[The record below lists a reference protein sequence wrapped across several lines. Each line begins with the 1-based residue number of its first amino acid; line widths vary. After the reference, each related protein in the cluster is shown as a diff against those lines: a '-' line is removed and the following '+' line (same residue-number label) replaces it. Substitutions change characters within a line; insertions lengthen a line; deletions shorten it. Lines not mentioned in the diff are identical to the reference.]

1 MKRTKI
7 NNKSLDFAN
16 YKYVIY
22 RVVDGENWF
31 WDAYNTLEE
40 CVNAIHVLGK
50 NTRITESENVER

>member
-22 RVVDGENWF
+22 RVVDGVNWY
-31 WDAYNTLEE
+31 WGACNNLED

-50 NTRITESENVER
+50 NARITESENVEC